1 MREYFHETQ
10 QQVLYTPAKTVVLCA
25 GRGWGKGPI
34 HAAINLRNMQRMPGS
49 ITGFVAANCKRALTN
64 TIPSMLIHWQKWGG
78 VISVMFI
85 GLSVENRPNHG
96 DGVNQSFSRTTGKM

>member
-1 MREYFHETQ
+1 MREYFHDTQ
-10 QQVLYTPAKTVVLCA
+10 QQVLFTPAKDIVLCA

-64 TIPSMLIHWQKWGG
+64 TIPSMLIHWQRWG
-78 VISVMFI
+78 VQA
-85 GLSVENRPNHG
+85 R
-96 DGVNQSFSRTTGKM
+96 RTLDYRKETAEVLGMG

>member
-10 QQVLYTPAKTVVLCA
+10 QQVLFTPAKDIVLCA

-64 TIPSMLIHWQKWGG
+64 TIPSMLIHWQRWGFKRDVHWTIGKKPPKSWGG
-78 VISVMFI
+78 VN
-85 GLSVENRPNHG
+85 LS
-96 DGVNQSFSRTTGKM
+96 SSLTTGRM

>member
-10 QQVLYTPAKTVVLCA
+10 QQVLYTPAKDIVLCA

-49 ITGFVAANCKRALTN
+49 ITGFVAVTVNVPSP
-64 TIPSMLIHWQKWGG
+64 IPS
-78 VISVMFI
+78 
-85 GLSVENRPNHG
+85 RPC
-96 DGVNQSFSRTTGKM
+96 